1 MVTISYAITCHNELG
16 ELRRLL
22 DQLLLY
28 VRPEDEIVIQQD
40 IPGDGSQEYVATR
53 DLIELYADK
62 YKSTIKVVNHQLN
75 KDFAQFKNNIKN
87 HCTKDYV
94 FFIDADETLADGL
107 ISNLSDILEENKVDL
122 FVIPRANTV
131 KGLTENH
138 IKQWGW
144 RVQDGLVNWPDYQGR
159 LIKNVDY
166 LLWFGKVHERIV
178 GYQTISQF
186 PADTLDWCLH
196 HDKDIIKQE
205 KQNNLY
211 NTI

>member
-1 MVTISYAITCHNELG
+1 MQTISYAITCHNELG

-40 IPGDGSQEYVATR
+40 IPGDGSQEYASTWE
-53 DLIELYADK
+53 LIDLYASKHKD
-62 YKSTIKVVNHQLN
+62 TIKVVHHRLN
-75 KDFAQFKNNIKN
+75 KDFAQFKNNIKS

-94 FFIDADETLADGL
+94 FFIDADETLAEGL
-107 ISNLSDILEENKVDL
+107 ISNLPYILEENEVDL

-131 KGLTENH
+131 KGLTEDH

-144 RVQDGLVNWPDYQGR
+144 RIDNGLVNWPDFQGR
-159 LIKNVDY
+159 LIKNTDEVY
-166 LLWFGKVHERIV
+166 WIGKVHERIV